1 MSNIL
6 DLRGTKIDV
15 IMHTNTSFK
24 MSLQLKTTTM
34 KTLILILFSA
44 LTISAQDTTIV
55 SYSKPTK
62 QGKLKVV
69 ETQRYNDKTVTTVRD
84 ITLEDVQKEMEK
96 ELQNV
101 EMMQQEETFLMEQ
114 IEYLRERIIDNRRNM
129 RLSQRKLQ
137 ELNKLK

>member
-1 MSNIL
+1 
-6 DLRGTKIDV
+6 
-15 IMHTNTSFK
+15 
-24 MSLQLKTTTM
+24 M

-44 LTISAQDTTIV
+44 LSMSAQDTTMV

-62 QGKLKVV
+62 QGKLKVTEQQV
-69 ETQRYNDKTVTTVRD
+69 YNDKTVTTVRD

-101 EMMQQEETFLMEQ
+101 EMMQQEESFLLEQ
-114 IEYLRERIIDNRRNM
+114 IEYLRVRIQDNRRNM

-137 ELNKLK
+137 ELNKLGK